1 MDYKKAYLE
10 QRVQALRMEMS
21 LMQIRAQAIERELP
35 EVETEL
41 KEYGNKNKTPQ
52 TK

>member
-10 QRVQALRMEMS
+10 QKVQALRMEMS
-21 LMQIRAQAIERELP
+21 LMQIRARTIEGELP

-41 KEYGNKNKTPQ
+41 REHDSKNKTPE